1 MKGIKFIISIFLLIL
16 VGAIISY
23 ADIKYNN
30 EYNDY
35 NKLIDTFNITE
46 SEFKFYN
53 IKANSNIN
61 YNVSKNN
68 MMEACIDLINN
79 LGFEESDVKWDQKW
93 NDNQK
98 QIYAQIENKNKNISI
113 VGIKKNDNE
122 AYIIVDILENKVY
135 KDIVDIYTIIEDT
148 LNMYSDDTNINV
160 CISGEYTKKLQN
172 TKYNDIF
179 AKILYNMNAKEIDR
193 IEDETFISITAY
205 SKLLDENYLEYLG
218 NKINLNIGMRYS
230 EDEDKTLL
238 YIATPIIKLDY

>member
-16 VGAIISY
+16 VGVIISY

-35 NKLIDTFNITE
+35 NKLVDTFNSTE

-160 CISGEYTKKLQN
+160 CISGK
-172 TKYNDIF
+172 
-179 AKILYNMNAKEIDR
+179 
-193 IEDETFISITAY
+193 
-205 SKLLDENYLEYLG
+205 
-218 NKINLNIGMRYS
+218 
-230 EDEDKTLL
+230 
-238 YIATPIIKLDY
+238 

>member
-35 NKLIDTFNITE
+35 NKLVDTFNSTE

-53 IKANSNIN
+53 IKTNSNIN
-61 YNVSKNN
+61 YNISKNN

-193 IEDETFISITAY
+193 IEDETFIYITAY
-205 SKLLDENYLEYLG
+205 IKLLDENY
-218 NKINLNIGMRYS
+218 
-230 EDEDKTLL
+230 
-238 YIATPIIKLDY
+238 